1 MKPYLMVLAAF
12 VFIAS
17 FAWVPD
23 VYAQFGGGMGG
34 RHGGG
39 NERTKGCDNPDK
51 AAANKGPMAAP
62 EPMSRE
68 QLEYHLGTLQAD
80 LHLTPQQTGAWQSFA
95 DKVLALEADQAR
107 QRARRVSA
115 VSAAAA
121 GTAGIKPI
129 TNAVDA
135 ARNLLAALEDIE
147 SAGKDLYQTLQPDQ
161 KTLADLR
168 MAGFLAPLLKG

>member
-34 RHGGG
+34 GMGGRHGGG
-39 NERTKGCDNPDK
+39 AERAKGCDDPDK
-51 AAANKGPMAAP
+51 
-62 EPMSRE
+62 
-68 QLEYHLGTLQAD
+68 
-80 LHLTPQQTGAWQSFA
+80 
-95 DKVLALEADQAR
+95 
-107 QRARRVSA
+107 
-115 VSAAAA
+115 
-121 GTAGIKPI
+121 
-129 TNAVDA
+129 AVDA

-161 KTLADLR
+161 KSLADLR
-168 MAGFLAPLLKG
+168 MTGFLAPLLRG